1 MIHQAMKGQ
10 CVITAGSY
18 EEIIADGTKTTKV
31 IGDNFEIIMRD
42 SNVYIGGK
50 SI

>member
-1 MIHQAMKGQ
+1 MRYH
-10 CVITAGSY
+10 TAGSY

-42 SNVYIGGK
+42 SNVYVGGS

>member
-1 MIHQAMKGQ
+1 MRYH
-10 CVITAGSY
+10 TAGSY

-42 SNVYIGGK
+42 QMFILVVL